1 MPTLDVRFRAARLAA
16 AVPLLFLASCT
27 YPLYSG
33 RDNYAEGMRHLR
45 YDPNVAPEYFAAA
58 EKYFAEA
65 LTDEDL
71 EPSERV
77 MAVTMRARCL
87 IELERD
93 TEVPQA
99 LAVPIPTYLPERTYP
114 GDVVGLA
121 LLKASKMDPEHGYAE
136 LLLAEK
142 RAATVR
148 SRIHLAWEQVR
159 VLQRIGTP
167 KARAEAIKI
176 CSAYPGKIDFDSM
189 KRQME
194 SSGQ

>member
-1 MPTLDVRFRAARLAA
+1 MHALAVRLTATAS
-16 AVPLLFLASCT
+16 LLLLASCV

-45 YDPNVAPEYFAAA
+45 YDPNAAPDYFANA
-58 EKYFAEA
+58 EKSFSEA
-65 LTDEDL
+65 LADDEL
-71 EPSERV
+71 EPAERV

-93 TEVPQA
+93 TEVPSA
-99 LAVPIPTYLPERTYP
+99 LAVNIPTYRPEGTYP
-114 GDVVGLA
+114 GDMVGLA

-142 RAATVR
+142 KAATIR
-148 SRIHLAWEQVR
+148 SRVHIAWEQVH

-176 CSAYPGKIDFDSM
+176 CAAYPGKIDFDSL
-189 KRQME
+189 KRQLE
-194 SSGQ
+194 SNSP

>member
-1 MPTLDVRFRAARLAA
+1 MPTLEVGFRPLRLAA
-16 AVPLLFLASCT
+16 ALPLLFVASCT

-33 RDNYAEGMRHLR
+33 RDNYDEGMRHLR
-45 YDPNVAPEYFAAA
+45 YDPNASPEYFASA

-77 MAVTMRARCL
+77 MAVSMRARCL

-93 TEVPQA
+93 IEVPA
-99 LAVPIPTYLPERTYP
+99 LLATPIPTYMPERTYP

-142 RAATVR
+142 RAATLR
-148 SRIHLAWEQVR
+148 SRVHLAWAQVHA
-159 VLQRIGTP
+159 LQRIGTP

-176 CSAYPGKIDFDSM
+176 CAAYPGKIDFDSL
-189 KRQME
+189 KRQLE
-194 SSGQ
+194 SGG